1 MSQVVY
7 DCAAVNLFCRVAVN
21 LKTAA
26 LQHRNTKDDYL
37 PLTPNAL
44 RIRISTFGFTE
55 VTMSWTGL
63 RKRVLAGE
71 CVYGMM
77 IRQARDPGAP
87 AIYAAAGYDF
97 AFIDMEHGNYSME
110 TVADLIRGA
119 KSAGIAPVIRIP
131 HLETHFI
138 SRVLDAGAEGIMIPM
153 TSTKEQAEAI
163 VGCSK
168 YTSLGHRGFGTQTGQ
183 TDYKP
188 LKAVEFMKEANEHTL
203 IIAQI
208 ETQEAVEN
216 IDAILGVEGIDVGL
230 IGPNDLSISLGI
242 PDQMNSETLL
252 KAIDRVVETAKK
264 RKKATGIHI
273 GNIEAIKKW
282 RSKGM
287 TVLAYSTDVSFQYNA
302 SKSSL
307 EELKRP

>member
-1 MSQVVY
+1 MVW
-7 DCAAVNLFCRVAVN
+7 A
-21 LKTAA
+21 
-26 LQHRNTKDDYL
+26 
-37 PLTPNAL
+37 
-44 RIRISTFGFTE
+44 
-55 VTMSWTGL
+55 GL

-71 CVYGMM
+71 CVYGTM

-87 AIYAAAGYDF
+87 TIYAAAGYDF
-97 AFIDMEHGNYSME
+97 VFIDMEHGNYSME

-138 SRVLDAGAEGIMIPM
+138 SRVLDAGAEGIMVPM

-168 YTSLGHRGFGTQTGQ
+168 YTPLGHRGFGTQTGQ

-208 ETQEAVEN
+208 ETHEAIEK
-216 IDAILGVEGIDVGL
+216 IDAILSVEAIDIGL

-242 PDQMNSETLL
+242 PDQMGSEILTR
-252 KAIDRVVETAKK
+252 AIDKVVEVAK
-264 RKKATGIHI
+264 RRGKASGIHI

-282 RSKGM
+282 RLKGM
-287 TVLAYSTDVSFQYNA
+287 TVLAYSTDISFQYNA

-307 EELKRP
+307 EELKKL